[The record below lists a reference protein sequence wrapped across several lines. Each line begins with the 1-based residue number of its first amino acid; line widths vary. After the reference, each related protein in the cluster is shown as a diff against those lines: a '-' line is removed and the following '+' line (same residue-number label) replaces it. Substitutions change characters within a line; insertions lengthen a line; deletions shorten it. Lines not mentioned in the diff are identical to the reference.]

1 LRHLVFDRGGLL
13 AAALAVPFL
22 MAPLH
27 ENFRLANVY
36 GLLLFC
42 LTLGLVGLDRLGVA
56 TSGLGLG
63 LAAGTKLSGSPVW
76 LVLAARGRW
85 RELAL
90 TVSVAL
96 LWMTL
101 SVSLTGPASWA
112 RFGASLAEH
121 ANEPGWAAGL
131 SFQTTPSFF
140 QHLFR
145 PDARWNPQ
153 PVWALPAWVA
163 RACTLLVSGAAL
175 GALLWRARAS
185 ALDLAYGAAAALGVV
200 VLPFAEEYHYVL
212 LVLPFT
218 VALGRYAQLEGARR
232 WPAALWLAAAFA
244 LVAAPWPYKDPWLN
258 EGWHALLGYPRLYG
272 GWLLFAWLQW
282 AMTRVAPASL
292 RTMVF
297 APEPARG

>member
-1 LRHLVFDRGGLL
+1 
-13 AAALAVPFL
+13 

-42 LTLGLVGLDRLGVA
+42 LTLGLVGLNQTGGAASGV
-56 TSGLGLG
+56 GLG

-85 RELAL
+85 RELAQGGA
-90 TVSVAL
+90 VAL
-96 LWMTL
+96 LL
-101 SVSLTGPASWA
+101 VAVSLGLVGLASWA
-112 RFGASLAEH
+112 RFAASLAEH

-140 QHLFR
+140 QHIFR

-153 PVWALPAWVA
+153 PVWVLPAWVA
-163 RACTLLVSGAAL
+163 RGCTILVSGAAL
-175 GALLWRARAS
+175 GSLLWRARAS
-185 ALDLAYGAAAALGVV
+185 ALDLVYAAAVALGVV

-218 VALGRYAQLEGARR
+218 VALSHATQPGGARR
-232 WPAALWLAAAFA
+232 WQSVLWLGLAFG
-244 LVAAPWPYKDPWLN
+244 LVAIPWPYKDPWLN
-258 EGWHALLGYPRLYG
+258 QGWHALLGYPRLYG
-272 GWLLFAWLQW
+272 GWLLWAWLMT
-282 AMTRVAPASL
+282 AMVPLAARTQPATAL
-292 RTMVF
+292 
-297 APEPARG
+297 AAEPARS